1 MKNSIK
7 LLLLITLCFSSMFSK
22 AQNFLYPISEI
33 EFQQQYQGTASRGSD
48 EGKYR
53 GFKMNSNGKYFS
65 SQQVKQLAL
74 LFSGD
79 YWRYQFAVAAYPQTA
94 DQQNFY
100 DVYDAFTTY
109 SAIFRLNDFL
119 KSLPDQV
126 YGNAQPTQ
134 PIPTRP
140 TVPLPDCNGYNGKSN
155 CSLPLTDNDF
165 DYYSRNIFYLNTD
178 DAKMRAASDLISRS
192 CISMG
197 QLMRIVLSFS
207 LETNR
212 LKFMKNHFAL
222 IYDMENY
229 NYATAVFSN
238 PMYKNDWINYARSV
252 LAPPR
257 PMPVPVPMPTPLPP
271 QVPVCGVRQ
280 DEMPELL
287 NTIKKQNFSET
298 MVALAHQ
305 IIVAKKCFTTNQ
317 IIQIIGVF
325 PFAENKMD
333 IAKFS
338 WDYCTDKN
346 NYYTLVDAF
355 NFSGDKE
362 ELMKFINLKK

>member
-33 EFQQQYQGTASRGSD
+33 EFQQQYQGMASRGSD

-134 PIPTRP
+134 PIPT
-140 TVPLPDCNGYNGKSN
+140 
-155 CSLPLTDNDF
+155 
-165 DYYSRNIFYLNTD
+165 
-178 DAKMRAASDLISRS
+178 DLQ
-192 CISMG
+192 CHFQTAMATMG
-197 QLMRIVLSFS
+197 
-207 LETNR
+207 
-212 LKFMKNHFAL
+212 
-222 IYDMENY
+222 
-229 NYATAVFSN
+229 
-238 PMYKNDWINYARSV
+238 
-252 LAPPR
+252 
-257 PMPVPVPMPTPLPP
+257 
-271 QVPVCGVRQ
+271 
-280 DEMPELL
+280 
-287 NTIKKQNFSET
+287 
-298 MVALAHQ
+298 
-305 IIVAKKCFTTNQ
+305 NQ
-317 IIQIIGVF
+317 IVHFRLLIMILIITQ
-325 PFAENKMD
+325 E
-333 IAKFS
+333 IFS
-338 WDYCTDKN
+338 
-346 NYYTLVDAF
+346 
-355 NFSGDKE
+355 
-362 ELMKFINLKK
+362 I